1 MTLLSKDKKTPIET
15 ITSQPYLICNHKNL
29 IPLEL
34 NFAQVTY
41 PNGYGEK
48 AHYNYSASAI
58 NANVLRVKTFYCLE
72 CKTEIKAPKRKF

>member
-1 MTLLSKDKKTPIET
+1 MTILSQDSVKKEEP
-15 ITSQPYLICNHKNL
+15 SQPTIINCSHPNL

-41 PNGYGEK
+41 PNGYGEE

-58 NANVLRVKTFYCLE
+58 NANVLRVKTFYCLA
-72 CKTEIKAPKRKF
+72 CKMEVKAPKRRG